1 MFALLVLEGLENLV
15 CIHKNQIPI
24 NVTVLLVNLTVK
36 KSTLLYW
43 SFVIIG
49 FVLLALF
56 LVGTYLDAVDS
67 LSILA
72 LLSPTKLGLW
82 FVLSGIVLL
91 TVGMVGIIRQY
102 FENHRNLYS
111 ALAILIIPALTFF
124 TALFACSL
132 VIMPFYFPLRSEIT
146 QVTVVDTSPLV
157 LSFNVKAITS
167 RDTRIDSALVLD
179 SNDTIVASFWNE
191 EIMVK
196 GDWTFEPVCVL
207 PAGSEITVTVDFNT
221 TLPSGDYL
229 LRLSSWHD
237 NHGESPFTIP

>member
-1 MFALLVLEGLENLV
+1 M
-15 CIHKNQIPI
+15 
-24 NVTVLLVNLTVK
+24 K
-36 KSTLLYW
+36 KSTLLYY
-43 SFVIIG
+43 SFVILG

-91 TVGMVGIIRQY
+91 IVGIVGIIRQY

-132 VIMPFYFPLRSEIT
+132 LIIPFYFPMRSEIT

-157 LSFNVKAITS
+157 LSLNVKAITS
-167 RDTRIDSALVLD
+167 RDTRIDSALILN
-179 SNDTIVASFWNE
+179 SANERVAQVPSDE
-191 EIMVK
+191 EWEAELAES
-196 GDWTFEPVCVL
+196 GQFFTLAEL
-207 PAGSEITVTVDFNT
+207 PGGSEISLTLDFNT

-229 LRLSSWHD
+229 VRLTCWHM
-237 NHGESPFTIP
+237 NQGSYHFTIP